1 MKKNKQ
7 GFTLV
12 ELLVVIAILGI
23 LMAVFVPKIADA
35 LSSANV
41 TAMVNKGKQ
50 IVEAISQKSI
60 KDSSNPVW
68 PMYENP
74 ATQDPNKNDVY
85 NKSFGTSTEYFNA
98 LFDVQNQGKKAAI
111 SFDLLANLWGEGV
124 AEASSGNLT
133 KDNVAWHILSGANN
147 FTSSDAIP
155 VLISRNVDVGQFPI
169 SGQENDMTKRTE
181 KLTLG
186 SKYPQPFGEK
196 ACVVVLKSGAAFG
209 LEDDK
214 CTYKDVYEKIRIVR
228 VPEGVKLKYLEP

>member
-1 MKKNKQ
+1 MKKIKQ

-50 IVEAISQKSI
+50 IIEAINQKKAKGI
-60 KDSSNPVW
+60 PVW
-68 PMYENP
+68 PLYTNP
-74 ATQDPNKNDVY
+74 TTQDPNKNDVY

-111 SFDLLANLWGEGV
+111 SYDLLSNLWGEGV
-124 AEASSGNLT
+124 PELSSGNLT
-133 KDNVAWHILSGANN
+133 KDNVAWHILAGANDFN
-147 FTSSDAIP
+147 MDTIP
-155 VLISRNVDVGQFPI
+155 VLVSRNVDVGQFPV

-196 ACVVVLKSGAAFG
+196 ACVVVLKGGAAFG
-209 LEDDK
+209 LEDDQ
-214 CTYKDVYEKIRIVR
+214 CTYKDVYDKIRTVR
-228 VPEGVKLKYLEP
+228 VNEGTKLKYLEP

>member
-1 MKKNKQ
+1 MKKIKQ

-50 IVEAISQKSI
+50 IVDAISQKSI
-60 KDSSNPVW
+60 KDSGNPIW
-68 PMYENP
+68 PKYENP
-74 ATQDPNKNDVY
+74 ATQADPNRNEVY
-85 NKSFGTSTEYFNA
+85 NKAFGTSTEYFNA
-98 LFDVQNQGKKAAI
+98 LFDVQNQGKKSAI
-111 SFDLLANLWGEGV
+111 NYDLLGNLWGEGV
-124 AEASSGNLT
+124 AEAASGNLT
-133 KDNVAWHILSGANN
+133 KDNVAWHILAGANDAP
-147 FTSSDAIP
+147 SDAMP
-155 VLISRNVDVGQFPI
+155 VLISRNVDVGQFPV

-186 SKYPQPFGEK
+186 SKYPQPFGDK
-196 ACVVVLKSGAAFG
+196 ACVVVLKGGAAFG

-214 CTYKDVYEKIRIVR
+214 CTYKDVYDKIRTVR
-228 VPEGVKLKYLEP
+228 INDGTKLKYLEP